1 MIIGITTTY
10 VEEEQK
16 DEIVPVERVTVEY
29 VRRVAAAGAVPV
41 LLPPVEGGADANR
54 RAAREL
60 VERLDGLVLAGGG
73 DLNPAT
79 YGDEAR
85 LAETVNVFDGR
96 DALELELA
104 RLAHERDLPMLGIC
118 RGIQFLNA
126 ALGGTLWQDLPVQ
139 CPSPVDHHQT
149 GAYDKPIHTVRL
161 LPDTPLANLLQR
173 EVLPVNSYHHQAVK
187 DLSPILCAAA
197 TSEDGLVEAAWM
209 PGKHFILGVQWHPE
223 FAYKTDPASMR
234 LFEAFVK
241 AAKYP

>member
-104 RLAHERDLPMLGIC
+104 RLAHERDLPTLGISPTRRISRSLPTTSC
-118 RGIQFLNA
+118 ASASTSRRA
-126 ALGGTLWQDLPVQ
+126 ACW
-139 CPSPVDHHQT
+139 T
-149 GAYDKPIHTVRL
+149 GCCATARARAWYQAARRDGPHRSRRVGRASRL
-161 LPDTPLANLLQR
+161 R
-173 EVLPVNSYHHQAVK
+173 R
-187 DLSPILCAAA
+187 IRC
-197 TSEDGLVEAAWM
+197 W
-209 PGKHFILGVQWHPE
+209 
-223 FAYKTDPASMR
+223 
-234 LFEAFVK
+234 
-241 AAKYP
+241 